1 MSVHI
6 HIYTHTHTNTCTHD
20 RPGARWAQ
28 WSPPTAAQKLKINH
42 IHTTGLV
49 CGGPSGVPQLRHEKH
64 KPECG
69 HGTGQVWVGALGLL
83 RGADPFARHGR
94 GAVPQP
100 ISAHAAGLH
109 VQDPVRDH
117 AAGAGRS
124 GRDVHPLQPLRS
136 GTPIVVGLVCSLI
149 GLFSHLFF

>member
-1 MSVHI
+1 MCTCVCVCVCTFTYSYTYINIHVHTHIDIHI
-6 HIYTHTHTNTCTHD
+6 HIHV
-20 RPGARWAQ
+20 P
-28 WSPPTAAQKLKINH
+28 SV
-42 IHTTGLV
+42 HTTGLV
-49 CGGPSGVPQLRHEKH
+49 RGGPSGVPQLRHEKH